1 MESWRRRLA
10 FQREELLND
19 DEEDDLILLV
29 MIKSLGVEN
38 EVVERRDPGGS
49 RLGKRANIQRNHL
62 EGHEKMFRDYFSETP
77 TYPLGIF
84 RRRYRM

>member
-29 MIKSLGVEN
+29 MIKSLGGEIQ
-38 EVVERRDPGGS
+38 EVLD
-49 RLGKRANIQRNHL
+49 
-62 EGHEKMFRDYFSETP
+62 
-77 TYPLGIF
+77 
-84 RRRYRM
+84 